1 MNRESYGW
9 LCDIINRFGDQQGF
23 EKINNYFT
31 SAKDRSLDQN
41 TSSSLILNARSMAA
55 LLQPIAN
62 AAPVL
67 VKENIKSAISSC
79 VEKAFLYVEKM
90 DDQDLKS
97 KEITAVSD
105 LLTAIKTL
113 CHYFW
118 PKFVENCDQLRLN
131 MINRMLKTPQ
141 FNSRMNA
148 LKEVSR
154 LIEESEK
161 QSSRGGTISSIN
173 RRSDHGCDVGYI
185 SEDTIVQWMAN
196 NRVLSVA
203 LEGNIDHI
211 QYTERIK
218 AIVEFLGPRLGIEEL
233 SKMWNLQDSPNSHV
247 MDNVYSI
254 MAGAAAKFSLLQF
267 EHLTTL
273 IKEKWSTSNDRV
285 REKLLALIGQIGREA
300 KQIKST
306 QVYERTTHP
315 TKIS

>member
-1 MNRESYGW
+1 M
-9 LCDIINRFGDQQGF
+9 CDIINRFGDHQGF
-23 EKINNYFT
+23 EKISNYFT
-31 SAKDRSLDQN
+31 SSKDQTIDQN
-41 TSSSLILNARSMAA
+41 SSSTVTINARSMAA

-62 AAPVL
+62 AAPIL
-67 VKENIKSAISSC
+67 VKENIKSVISSC

-118 PKFVENCDQLRLN
+118 PKFVDNCDQLRLS

-161 QSSRGGTISSIN
+161 QSSKGGGTISSIN
-173 RRSDHGCDVGYI
+173 RRNDRGYDVGYI

-211 QYTERIK
+211 QYTDRIK
-218 AIVEFLGPRLGIEEL
+218 AIVEFLGPRLGVEEL

-247 MDNVYSI
+247 MENVYSI

-267 EHLTTL
+267 EHLTGL

-306 QVYERTTHP
+306 QV
-315 TKIS
+315 S